1 MRRRRR
7 RSSLLPR
14 VAWRSLRR
22 PLPSIRGEAWF
33 RGASSPTSRSRVV
46 DPGIRWRRLLALG
59 LAAFELVVLVVGL
72 LHPAL
77 TVRHVDVRGE
87 HRLAAGE
94 VVAASGVDRGGSIL
108 GVDPSTVA
116 ARLQRST
123 WVRSSQVSAQLP
135 DRVLIRIDE
144 WKPVA
149 VYQPASGPG
158 YFLSDQAVALGPL
171 GDQDSAGDLLP
182 VQALQAA
189 EPRPG
194 ARVLDP
200 RLLTALVNI
209 QRTLPRL
216 IGQDVK
222 VFTVDSC
229 GNLTLVSSRGW
240 QAQFGRMLTGEEIAT
255 LHDKVAALRA
265 VAPNVDYNSPDL
277 QTVNVM
283 NPAAVA
289 VRQKSK
295 STPTPATPTPA
306 TPAPTPAPTAGAGP
320 VRIPAASPVQP
331 VPSGQAAA
339 PSQSPACR

>member
-1 MRRRRR
+1 
-7 RSSLLPR
+7 
-14 VAWRSLRR
+14 VDWRSLRR
-22 PLPSIRGEAWF
+22 PLPSIKGEAWF
-33 RGASSPTSRSRVV
+33 RGASGPPSRSRVV
-46 DPGIRWRRLLALG
+46 DRGVRWRRLLALG
-59 LAAFELVVLVVGL
+59 LAGAELVLLLVVL

-77 TVRHVDVRGE
+77 TVRHVEVSGE
-87 HRLAAGE
+87 HRLGAGQ
-94 VVAASGVDRGGSIL
+94 VINFAGLDRGGSIF
-108 GVDPSTVA
+108 GVDPSGIQ
-116 ARLQRST
+116 ARLQKST
-123 WVRSSQVSAQLP
+123 WVRSSQVSTELP
-135 DRVLIRIDE
+135 DRVLIRVDE
-144 WKPVA
+144 WQPVA
-149 VYQPASGPG
+149 VYQPASGRA

-171 GDQDSAGDLLP
+171 GDQDAQGELLP
-182 VQALQAA
+182 VQALQAG

-265 VAPNVDYNSPDL
+265 VAPNVDYNNPDL
-277 QTVNVM
+277 LTVNVM

-289 VRQKSK
+289 VRVKPKS
-295 STPTPATPTPA
+295 TPTPA
-306 TPAPTPAPTAGAGP
+306 TPAPTPVPTGRAGP
-320 VRIPAASPVQP
+320 VRIDASPPAGQP
-331 VPSGQAAA
+331 GTSGQSA
-339 PSQSPACR
+339 PTAQSPACR